1 MNEQTTGQAPTPT
14 GQEPAAQSA
23 ELAAITPTGQEP
35 NGLDAL
41 PESIRKLIADL
52 RAENAAHRRAKQES
66 EAAAKQAEEKRL
78 EAERRFEELA
88 QQRAARIAELE
99 PVANR
104 YEALAAKLT
113 ADMEREIAKLPAEI
127 KALRPE
133 GDLETLIEW
142 TEKAKALAAKMQAA
156 AAPGHAAPPRP
167 AADLRPSQDQAR
179 TIAAMRAKF

>member
-14 GQEPAAQSA
+14 GQEPAAQPA
-23 ELAAITPTGQEP
+23 EPVATTPTGQEP
-35 NGLDAL
+35 NGMETL
-41 PESIRKLIADL
+41 PEAARKLIADL

-66 EAAAKQAEEKRL
+66 EAAAKLAEDKRL
-78 EAERRFEELA
+78 EAEKRFEELA
-88 QQRAARIAELE
+88 QQRAAKIAELE
-99 PVANR
+99 PIASR

-113 ADMEREIAKLPAEI
+113 ADMEREIAKLPPEI
-127 KALRPE
+127 KAMRPE
-133 GDLETLIEW
+133 GDLDTLIEW